1 MPVIVILSEDISDHF
16 RKGAGNSRSLDE
28 AAAALTGA
36 LGSLGRVLTPVHP
49 QTADSALSRHF
60 QLDIDDRD
68 QAERAAGLL
77 RGLDGVEA
85 AYWKPAAE
93 AP

>member
-1 MPVIVILSEDISDHF
+1 MPVIVILSTDISRHF
-16 RKGAGNSRSLDE
+16 RKDGDGSRTSDK
-28 AAAALTGA
+28 AAAALQGA
-36 LGSLGRVLTPVHP
+36 LGSLGRVLNPVHP
-49 QTADSALSRHF
+49 GTVDPELSRHF
-60 QLDIDDRD
+60 QLDIDDRG

-85 AYWKPAAE
+85 AYWKPVAE